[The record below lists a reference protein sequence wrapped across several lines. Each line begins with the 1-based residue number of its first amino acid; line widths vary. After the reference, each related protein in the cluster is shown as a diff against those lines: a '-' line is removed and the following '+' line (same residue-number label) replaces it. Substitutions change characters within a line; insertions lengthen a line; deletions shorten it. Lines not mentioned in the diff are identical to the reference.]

1 MRFRLEAEAAA
12 HLDHPNIVPIYE
24 VGEHEGHHYFSMKL
38 IEGGNLA
45 VQLQRFHGEPR
56 AVARLI
62 ASVARTVHYAHQRGI
77 LHRDLKPA
85 NILLAGNPDEHP
97 ERLSP
102 MVTDFGLAKRV
113 GTAESGGLTS
123 SGSILG
129 TPSYMAPEQA
139 EGRRENITTAVD
151 IHALGAIFYE
161 LLTGSAPF
169 RGDCSLEILRQV
181 REDEPVRPRS
191 INRLVPRDLE
201 TIVLKCLEKSPQR
214 RDESAE
220 ALAADIDRW
229 LANMPIHARAASL
242 PERLV
247 KLARRRPAAVGSILA
262 GSLCALAT
270 LLAIRGHLTTVK
282 LRTDVAETG
291 QALDLET
298 RQRVAAESQL
308 QDMEDD
314 TYFKQLIAAQQ
325 AWESNDPV
333 LADELLDRCPTR
345 LRGWEWSH
353 LRRRFHSELETL
365 QGHSG
370 VLCGVSFRPDG
381 SEFACAAERSG
392 FRLWGTSSDGV
403 VRRIPAHDGTIYG
416 LAFNPAGTRMAS
428 AEASGQLRIWD
439 LTTGK
444 NLGVLLGHRGW
455 VAGVSFAADGKK
467 LASAGE
473 DGTVRI
479 WNLGWGEVVASGPP
493 ERILEG
499 HSGPVFGVAFSPDG
513 RFVAS
518 GGQDGAVR
526 IWDLRTGPAPHSQ
539 VLQGHQQ
546 AVRCVAFHP
555 RENIVA
561 SAGAD
566 RTVRLWDTAT
576 GREFR
581 RFGNFG
587 NRVDGIAFSPD
598 GGRIATACLDRSV
611 RIWDTETGLPLA
623 TFPGHAAPVSGVTFS
638 PDGTKLASSSQD
650 ATVKIWDL
658 NSAPG
663 VRLLSLK
670 RQQQDHHPGP
680 IDQVGGLT
688 FRPDGLELATGG
700 EEQRLA
706 VWSLATG
713 KARQV
718 STTDWGPPTAVQY
731 SPDGRWLAACG
742 WDRKLH
748 IRDAGS
754 LRETIVLEDAQE
766 GLASLAF
773 NPQGTI
779 VATGGG
785 DPLAVSQVP
794 MGKQSPRIDQPRPV
808 RLWDLRTG
816 AALRSMTGHIGS
828 VHSLLFNHEGTCLI
842 SAGADRLIRFWDT
855 SDGRLIRT
863 LEQHSRPV
871 HALALSPDGSQL
883 ASAGADG
890 SIRIWE
896 MPEGRLLRTLTG
908 HTNWIF
914 GLAFHPAG
922 NRIAS
927 AGGDGTVRLWEPSS
941 GREILTLRGHHD
953 RVHGVAFSP
962 DGTSLASV
970 SADGDV
976 RIWETA
982 SSDEPPRN
990 H

>member
-1 MRFRLEAEAAA
+1 MVRAGRLASSEDLMRFRLEAEAAA

-45 VQLQRFHGEPR
+45 AQLQRFHGEPR
-56 AVARLI
+56 AAARLI

-102 MVTDFGLAKRV
+102 VVTDFGLAKRV

-201 TIVLKCLEKSPQR
+201 TIVLKCLEKSPHR
-214 RDESAE
+214 RYESAE

-247 KLARRRPAAVGSILA
+247 KLARRRPAAVGLILA

-291 QALDLET
+291 QALDLAT

-333 LADELLDRCPTR
+333 LADELLDRCPAR

-439 LTTGK
+439 LTTGT
-444 NLGVLLGHRGW
+444 NLGVLLGSQGMGCRGQFCRRWQETGFGWRGRHREDLEPGPGRSRRVRSARANTRGSLRPSLWRRFQPRWSVCCLGRPGW
-455 VAGVSFAADGKK
+455 YGPDLGPAHRAGSPCSGSSR
-467 LASAGE
+467 ASAG
-473 DGTVRI
+473 
-479 WNLGWGEVVASGPP
+479 
-493 ERILEG
+493 
-499 HSGPVFGVAFSPDG
+499 
-513 RFVAS
+513 
-518 GGQDGAVR
+518 
-526 IWDLRTGPAPHSQ
+526 
-539 VLQGHQQ
+539 
-546 AVRCVAFHP
+546 
-555 RENIVA
+555 
-561 SAGAD
+561 
-566 RTVRLWDTAT
+566 
-576 GREFR
+576 
-581 RFGNFG
+581 
-587 NRVDGIAFSPD
+587 
-598 GGRIATACLDRSV
+598 
-611 RIWDTETGLPLA
+611 
-623 TFPGHAAPVSGVTFS
+623 
-638 PDGTKLASSSQD
+638 
-650 ATVKIWDL
+650 
-658 NSAPG
+658 
-663 VRLLSLK
+663 
-670 RQQQDHHPGP
+670 
-680 IDQVGGLT
+680 
-688 FRPDGLELATGG
+688 
-700 EEQRLA
+700 
-706 VWSLATG
+706 
-713 KARQV
+713 
-718 STTDWGPPTAVQY
+718 
-731 SPDGRWLAACG
+731 
-742 WDRKLH
+742 
-748 IRDAGS
+748 
-754 LRETIVLEDAQE
+754 
-766 GLASLAF
+766 
-773 NPQGTI
+773 
-779 VATGGG
+779 
-785 DPLAVSQVP
+785 
-794 MGKQSPRIDQPRPV
+794 RPV
-808 RLWDLRTG
+808 RGVSSPGEHRGL
-816 AALRSMTGHIGS
+816 
-828 VHSLLFNHEGTCLI
+828 
-842 SAGADRLIRFWDT
+842 
-855 SDGRLIRT
+855 GRR
-863 LEQHSRPV
+863 
-871 HALALSPDGSQL
+871 
-883 ASAGADG
+883 
-890 SIRIWE
+890 
-896 MPEGRLLRTLTG
+896 
-908 HTNWIF
+908 
-914 GLAFHPAG
+914 
-922 NRIAS
+922 
-927 AGGDGTVRLWEPSS
+927 
-941 GREILTLRGHHD
+941 
-953 RVHGVAFSP
+953 
-962 DGTSLASV
+962 
-970 SADGDV
+970 
-976 RIWETA
+976 
-982 SSDEPPRN
+982 
-990 H
+990 